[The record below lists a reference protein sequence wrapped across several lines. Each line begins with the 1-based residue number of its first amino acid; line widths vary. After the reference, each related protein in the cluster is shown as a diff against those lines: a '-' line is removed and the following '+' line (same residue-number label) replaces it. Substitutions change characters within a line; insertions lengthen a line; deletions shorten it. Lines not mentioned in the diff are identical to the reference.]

1 MKKSNKKYKEASYDN
16 LTIKITIRLPKQQKT
31 DLKHNDLFCDT
42 APKL

>member
-16 LTIKITIRLPKQQKT
+16 LTIKVTIRVPKQQKA
-31 DLKHNDLFCDT
+31 DLKHYNLFCDP